1 MVGPLDKNVSPKQR
15 NVNAGLNAHDC
26 VGFSEMDDSSETYL
40 CINDPNGNRAIHCS
54 ESHARLEPLEE
65 EVEKFRRKLKYFFM
79 NPCDKYKA
87 RRRKPWKLILQI
99 VKIALVTIQVLNEE
113 LQSEMLV

>member
-1 MVGPLDKNVSPKQR
+1 MIGPLDKNVSPKQR
-15 NVNAGLNAHDC
+15 NVNAGLNADDYA
-26 VGFSEMDDSSETYL
+26 VFSDMDDSSESCL

-54 ESHARLEPLEE
+54 ESPLEE

-99 VKIALVTIQVLNEE
+99 VKIAVVTIQVLNEE
-113 LQSEMLV
+113 FQSEEIQS